1 MLTRGRYAPVQGPS
15 LSLVSP
21 INTKAPRS
29 SRRDLRLVGS
39 NRGIF
44 LEKSEGGGRRRLNGG
59 VEEEQGGAEDHRAT
73 YEERVHH
80 VLVGDLRLKEVATDL
95 TSM

>member
-15 LSLVSP
+15 LSPVSP

-39 NRGIF
+39 NCGIF
-44 LEKSEGGGRRRLNGG
+44 LEESEGGGRRRLNGG
-59 VEEEQGGAEDHRAT
+59 VEEQDGAEDHMAT

-80 VLVGDLRLKEVATDL
+80 VLVGVLRLKEVATDL